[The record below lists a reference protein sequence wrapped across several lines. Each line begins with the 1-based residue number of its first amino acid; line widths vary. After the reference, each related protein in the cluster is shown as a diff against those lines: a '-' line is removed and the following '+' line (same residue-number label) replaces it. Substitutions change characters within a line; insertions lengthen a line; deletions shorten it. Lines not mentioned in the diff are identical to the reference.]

1 MQTVEVV
8 TEDGD
13 ELQWATGAD
22 RMGECGDAVE
32 QASGRAGE
40 HEHELLRTDCIDAT
54 GAELIAS

>member
-1 MQTVEVV
+1 MNSN
-8 TEDGD
+8 GG
-13 ELQWATGAD
+13 AGAD